1 MKLSIPSSNKRV
13 PQHTSASSNHRI
25 QQKAAK
31 ALRAARANPKQIP
44 EQLHQL
50 NREWDV
56 ERALEMN
63 ASILCLAGS
72 ALALTV
78 HRRFAVVP
86 LIVTG
91 FLLQHAIQGWCPP
104 LPVLRKLGFRT
115 SEEIERERQG
125 LLALA

>member
-1 MKLSIPSSNKRV
+1 MKLSLPSSDKRV
-13 PQHTSASSNHRI
+13 PQHTSKSSNRRI
-25 QQKAAK
+25 QQKAVQD
-31 ALRAARANPKQIP
+31 LRAARAHPKRIP
-44 EQLHQL
+44 QQLQAL
-50 NREWDV
+50 DREWDV

-78 HRRFAVVP
+78 NRRFAVVP

-104 LPVLRKLGFRT
+104 LPVLRRLGFRT